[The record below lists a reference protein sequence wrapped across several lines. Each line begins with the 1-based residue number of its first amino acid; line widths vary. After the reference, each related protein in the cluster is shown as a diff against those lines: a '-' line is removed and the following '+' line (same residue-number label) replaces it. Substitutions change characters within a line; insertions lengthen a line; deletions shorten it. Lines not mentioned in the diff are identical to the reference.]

1 MRLPRRVAS
10 AVAALG
16 IFAASAGPASAA
28 VAPGP
33 LADFQARL
41 AAYTMR
47 APGHV
52 GIAVQD
58 VATGL
63 STGVNASA
71 EMPAASTIKI
81 PVMVEV
87 FRQLG
92 AGSFDLNTRMR
103 LQKADKDWGS
113 GDLAG
118 ARVGSTYPVSK
129 LLSLMID
136 VSDNTATNMLIRLVG
151 RRNINAEMAGLGLA
165 HTRLT
170 DSIRSSGPAIRWAL
184 RSSPGDMARLLGH
197 MAKDELIDEWSSRE
211 MIAILRGQR
220 HNGLLPQPLPRGT
233 AIAHKT
239 GTLHDTLNDVGIVY
253 LGTEPY
259 VIAVMTTDLPTL
271 DSGRRFIRGVSRMA
285 YDAIGRFASW
295 REVNGF
301 VGSAESAPVIPDPAL
316 ISPDARMW
324 TPPQA
329 EPAAAPQPANA
340 QPPAN
345 APSQNGPAP
354 AASGEPQLED

>member
-1 MRLPRRVAS
+1 M
-10 AVAALG
+10 
-16 IFAASAGPASAA
+16 PASAA
-28 VAPGP
+28 IVPGP
-33 LADFQARL
+33 LADFQAQL
-41 AAYTMR
+41 AAYSMR

-87 FRQLG
+87 FRQLV
-92 AGSFDLNTRMR
+92 AGRFDLNTQVR
-103 LQKADKDWGS
+103 LQQADKDWGW
-113 GDLAG
+113 GDLSDARAG
-118 ARVGSTYPVSK
+118 TSYPVSR
-129 LLSLMID
+129 LLALMID
-136 VSDNTATNMLIRLVG
+136 NSDNTATNMLIRLVG
-151 RRNINAEMAGLGLA
+151 RRNINTEMADLGLS

-170 DSIRSSGPAIRWAL
+170 DSIRSAGNSIRWAL
-184 RSSPGDMARLLGH
+184 RSSPSDMAHLLGA
-197 MAKDELIDEWSSRE
+197 MAKYDLIDEWSSRE

-253 LGTEPY
+253 VGEEPY

-285 YDAIGRFASW
+285 YDALGRFTAW
-295 REVNGF
+295 REENGF
-301 VGSAESAPVIPDPAL
+301 SGVPESERAAPAQPDPAL
-316 ISPDARMW
+316 TLPDARMW
-324 TPPQA
+324 TPQQA
-329 EPAAAPQPANA
+329 QPAAPQPAGAPQAATAPQPGSA
-340 QPPAN
+340 QPQN
-345 APSQNGPAP
+345 APEPT
-354 AASGEPQLED
+354 ASTEPQPEG

>member
-1 MRLPRRVAS
+1 MPAN
-10 AVAALG
+10 AA
-16 IFAASAGPASAA
+16 I
-28 VAPGP
+28 VPGP
-33 LADFQARL
+33 LADFQAQL
-41 AAYTMR
+41 AAYSMR

-63 STGVNASA
+63 STGINASA

-87 FRQLG
+87 FRQLVG
-92 AGSFDLNTRMR
+92 GRFDLNTRVR
-103 LQKADKDWGS
+103 LQAADKDWGY
-113 GDLAG
+113 GDLSG
-118 ARVGSTYPVSK
+118 ARVGSSYPVSR

-151 RRNINAEMAGLGLA
+151 RGNINAEMADLGLA

-170 DSIRSSGPAIRWAL
+170 DSIRSSGPIRWAL
-184 RSSPGDMARLLGH
+184 RSSPNDMAHLLGA
-197 MAKDELIDEWSSRE
+197 MAKNDLIDEWSSRE

-233 AIAHKT
+233 TIAHKT

-253 LGTEPY
+253 VGEEPY

-285 YDAIGRFASW
+285 YDALGRFASW
-295 REVNGF
+295 REENGF
-301 VGSAESAPVIPDPAL
+301 VGVPESERAAPAIPDPVL
-316 ISPDARMW
+316 TSPDARMW
-324 TPPQA
+324 TPQQA
-329 EPAAAPQPANA
+329 QPAAAPQPAGA
-340 QPPAN
+340 PP
-345 APSQNGPAP
+345 QNGPAP
-354 AASGEPQLED
+354 APSGEPQPEG